1 MSLADSLFGKKVK
14 NKCNHKEQI
23 NINKAK
29 NKSYFYC
36 FNCSNI
42 ILIDNDK
49 TYCTYKLSLI
59 EDDINDNFEFDPV
72 ILVKLMIERQEEQ
85 IKDINEKFV
94 INYSHND
101 SVSHTD
107 SDIQVYEDS
116 EKKGKEKNKKK
127 FKNNKYININLQ
139 KEKVEEKNKL
149 TKLLFEEEIFD
160 KYVKHRNKI
169 LIYIF
174 INCAQN

>member
-1 MSLADSLFGKKVK
+1 MSLVDSLFGKKVQ

-23 NINKAK
+23 NINKAN

-36 FNCSNI
+36 FKCNNI

-59 EDDINDNFEFDPV
+59 EDDINDNVEFDPV
-72 ILVKLMIERQEEQ
+72 ILIKLMIERQEEQ

-101 SVSHTD
+101 SESNID
-107 SDIQVYEDS
+107 SS
-116 EKKGKEKNKKK
+116 
-127 FKNNKYININLQ
+127 L
-139 KEKVEEKNKL
+139 
-149 TKLLFEEEIFD
+149 
-160 KYVKHRNKI
+160 
-169 LIYIF
+169 
-174 INCAQN
+174 